1 MIRTSVLETLKEDY
15 VRTARS
21 KGLSD
26 SVVLW
31 KHALRNAL
39 IPVITVLG
47 NMLGALLAGAVIT
60 ETIFD
65 WPGLGKLFFGAFQSR
80 DFPLIQGIVLWIAAV
95 YVTIN
100 ALVDVSYSWI
110 DPRVRLDGA
119 EKGGANS

>member
-1 MIRTSVLETLKEDY
+1 LETLKEDY